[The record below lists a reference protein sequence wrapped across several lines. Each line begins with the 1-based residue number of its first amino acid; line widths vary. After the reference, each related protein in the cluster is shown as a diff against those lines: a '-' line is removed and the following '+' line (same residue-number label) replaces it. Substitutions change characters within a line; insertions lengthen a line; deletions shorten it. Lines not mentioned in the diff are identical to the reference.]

1 MNEWLMKQSPT
12 GLMEEEMP
20 SWVLPVLQMLNHKLN
35 IERKFAQGHKANKW
49 RSRDSNPG
57 LSDFSAHTL
66 PRVTCVF

>member
-35 IERKFAQGHKANKW
+35 IERKFAQGHKLTNGGA
-49 RSRDSNPG
+49 G
-57 LSDFSAHTL
+57 IQT
-66 PRVTCVF
+66 